1 MSQNEMAKVEVYELT
16 VPQMIR
22 SLEGLKGV
30 LKKAQVHFADRKTD
44 FAVVAQQRLTPD
56 MFPLGKQIQ
65 IATDTAKGCVA
76 RLMGE
81 KPPVFEDNE
90 STYEQFV
97 SRIDRTIAY
106 LQSARPEQFAKW
118 EEQVIRFPWYPGHHL
133 KGRAFLVQH
142 ALPNFY
148 FHCTTAYAILRQHGV
163 LVGKADFLG
172 QQDWLKDT

>member
-1 MSQNEMAKVEVYELT
+1 MSQSPTAQLDVYELT
-16 VPQMIR
+16 VPQMTR
-22 SLEGLKGV
+22 SLEALKGV
-30 LKKAQVHFADRKTD
+30 LKKAQSHFADRKTD

-76 RLMGE
+76 RLTGQ
-81 KPPVFEDNE
+81 KAPVFEDNE

-97 SRIDRTIAY
+97 DRIDRTISY
-106 LQSARPEQFAKW
+106 LKTARPEQFASW
-118 EEQVIRFPWYPGHHL
+118 DQQTIRFPWYPGQHL
-133 KGRAFLVQH
+133 QGRAFLIQH

-163 LVGKADFLG
+163 LLGKADYLG
-172 QQDWLKDT
+172 QQDWIKDT